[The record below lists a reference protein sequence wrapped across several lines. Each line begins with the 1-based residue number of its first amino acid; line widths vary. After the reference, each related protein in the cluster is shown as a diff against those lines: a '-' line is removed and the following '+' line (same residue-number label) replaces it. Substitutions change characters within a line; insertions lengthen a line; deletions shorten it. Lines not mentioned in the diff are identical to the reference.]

1 MGLNLPRSGLVQH
14 GAQPERGYN
23 AVLFFSFPGRARLA
37 LR

>member
-1 MGLNLPRSGLVQH
+1 MSNVNMPFAQH

-23 AVLFFSFPGRARLA
+23 AVLFSSFQGRARLA